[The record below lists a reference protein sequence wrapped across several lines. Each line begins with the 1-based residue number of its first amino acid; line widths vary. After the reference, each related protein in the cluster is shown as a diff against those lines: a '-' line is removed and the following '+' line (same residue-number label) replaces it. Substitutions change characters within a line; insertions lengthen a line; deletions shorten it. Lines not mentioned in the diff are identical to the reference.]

1 MADILIAKIKTTI
14 KTYTQN
20 IRPFL
25 HGVLNHVHGIEHL
38 DKNTLTGLLEQ
49 ASNHTIVFQQN
60 FDVYYYTL
68 LKFSPSTL
76 DSVATITNL
85 SKDYEW
91 YLNFVGLTFAFA
103 LNLDIDKDDYPV
115 LKSLMLPLKESEEKL
130 ASCYNSLQQFLL
142 VTKPSTTGTMTTQIE
157 TEDPATQDSVPPTPS
172 DTPRHPV
179 AHPDTEH
186 DFEHDPELDSEDQ
199 NILATA
205 STDSPNMSP
214 DSNVIETEATSEA
227 STELPNMSPD
237 SNVIETEATSEAS
250 TELPNMSS
258 DSNVIEPEATSE
270 ASTELPN
277 MSPDSNVIETEATT
291 ESTELPNMSP
301 DSNVIETEATSEAST
316 ELPNMSSDSNVI
328 EPEATSEASTELP
341 NMSPDSVI
349 ETEATSKASTES
361 PNVSPDSYVIETEA
375 PKSDMITV
383 DLKTQDTPLNPKSNP
398 MPKKTRTPRYK
409 FKRIKKGGKV
419 QKIQSPGVHKMKS
432 RHHRNKRIYW
442 SKKLWYAN
450 NISHVS
456 NPSTLHNFC
465 PMVTS
470 NTNGLHTVI
479 HSQNMW
485 LLRRPRVKIK

>member
-25 HGVLNHVHGIEHL
+25 CGVLHHVHGIEHL

-49 ASNHTIVFQQN
+49 ASDHTIVFQQN
-60 FDVYYYTL
+60 FEVYYYTL

-85 SKDYEW
+85 FRDYEW
-91 YLNFVGLTFAFA
+91 YLNFVGLTFTFA

-115 LKSLMLPLKESEEKL
+115 LRILMLPLKESEEKL

-142 VTKPSTTGTMTTQIE
+142 VTQPSTTGTMTTQIE
-157 TEDPATQDSVPPTPS
+157 TEDPATQDNAPPTPS

-186 DFEHDPELDSEDQ
+186 DFEHDPGLDSEDQ
-199 NILATA
+199 NILATE
-205 STDSPNMSP
+205 STDLPNMSP

-237 SNVIETEATSEAS
+237 SNGIETEATSK
-250 TELPNMSS
+250 
-258 DSNVIEPEATSE
+258 

-291 ESTELPNMSP
+291 KASTESPNISP
-301 DSNVIETEATSEAST
+301 DSNVIE
-316 ELPNMSSDSNVI
+316 N
-328 EPEATSEASTELP
+328 
-341 NMSPDSVI
+341 
-349 ETEATSKASTES
+349 ETL
-361 PNVSPDSYVIETEA
+361 
-375 PKSDMITV
+375 KSDMITV
-383 DLKTQDTPLNPKSNP
+383 DLKNQGTQLNSNPNP
-398 MPKKTRTPRYK
+398 MPKRTKTPRYK
-409 FKRIKKGGKV
+409 FKKIKKGGKV

-432 RHHRNKRIYW
+432 KPHRNKRIYW
-442 SKKLWYAN
+442 SKKLWYTN
-450 NISHVS
+450 NISHDRNS
-456 NPSTLHNFC
+456 FTLHNFC

-470 NTNGLHTVI
+470 NINGLHTVI